1 MSSRRTGTVALALFL
16 ASIPILGCASTG
28 GQSGGESVDPNRLT
42 REEILGAEATNL
54 YEVIQRLRPRWL
66 VVRSQRSFSMETE
79 IVVFQNDMDLG
90 GPEALRQMTPE
101 LAYEIEYLEG
111 SRAATALPG
120 LMSGRHIQ
128 GAIIVRTRPSGG

>member
-1 MSSRRTGTVALALFL
+1 
-16 ASIPILGCASTG
+16 
-28 GQSGGESVDPNRLT
+28 
-42 REEILGAEATNL
+42 
-54 YEVIQRLRPRWL
+54 
-66 VVRSQRSFSMETE
+66 METE

-128 GAIIVRTRPSGG
+128 GAIIVRTRPGGGL